1 MDIKEIKIMIEEQY
15 VSFETAKLAKEKG
28 FVPNVERLSGSAY
41 DVNGYLYVGYYIPV
55 PIDVLCYAPT
65 QSTLGKWLR
74 EEYDIHVLPLFWET
88 KGDHYCDYTYDI
100 KRPMEDVTEKTLWFD
115 RYEEA
120 MEAGLKEALKLI

>member
-15 VSFETAKLAKEKG
+15 VSFKTARLAKEKG
-28 FVPNVERLSGSAY
+28 FVPNMERFSGSAY
-41 DVNGYLYVGYYIPV
+41 DVNGHLYDI
-55 PIDVLCYAPT
+55 LCYAPT

-88 KGDHYCDYTYDI
+88 KGDHYCEYTYDI

-120 MEAGLKEALKLI
+120 MEAGLQEALKLI

>member
-1 MDIKEIKIMIEEQY
+1 MDTKEIKIMIEEQY
-15 VSFETAKLAKEKG
+15 VSFKTARLAKEKG
-28 FVPNVERLSGSAY
+28 FVPNVERFSGSAY
-41 DVNGYLYVGYYIPV
+41 DVNGHLYNI
-55 PIDVLCYAPT
+55 LCYAPT

-88 KGDHYCDYTYDI
+88 KGDHYCNYTYDI

-120 MEAGLKEALKLI
+120 MEAGLQEALKLI

>member
-15 VSFETAKLAKEKG
+15 VSFKTARLAKEKG
-28 FVPNVERLSGSAY
+28 FVPNMERFSGSAY
-41 DVNGYLYVGYYIPV
+41 DVNGHLYDI
-55 PIDVLCYAPT
+55 LCYAPT

-74 EEYDIHVLPLFWET
+74 EEYDIHVLPLFRET
-88 KGDHYCDYTYDI
+88 NGDHYCEYTYDI

-120 MEAGLKEALKLI
+120 MEAGLQEALKLI

>member
-15 VSFETAKLAKEKG
+15 VFFKTARLAKEKG
-28 FVPNVERLSGSAY
+28 FVPNVERFSRSAY
-41 DVNGYLYVGYYIPV
+41 DVNGHLYDI
-55 PIDVLCYAPT
+55 LCYAPT

-88 KGDHYCDYTYDI
+88 KGDHYCEYTYDI

-120 MEAGLKEALKLI
+120 MEAGLQEALKLI